1 MVGFGMAKLTKNPG
15 KGLGLNFNENESLT
29 FIFRLNNYAI

>member
-15 KGLGLNFNENESLT
+15 KGLGLNFNENESLI
-29 FIFRLNNYAI
+29 FFRLNNYAI